1 MKLGSLILSVSLALV
16 TISPARA
23 ATEKQILFT
32 MVTLTAAQQHCPDVD
47 FTLRGTGWALV
58 AGLNNNDK
66 DYINDWIVS
75 VTQLVSAASLLPTFC
90 DDVRSAY
97 GPNATPV
104 PSLPWATPEF
114 RGMVR

>member
-1 MKLGSLILSVSLALV
+1 MLGVTHMKLRSFILSILPALV
-16 TISPARA
+16 TISPVRA

-58 AGLNNNDK
+58 AWLNNTNN
-66 DYINDWIVS
+66 DYINDWIGS

-90 DDVRSAY
+90 DDVRGAY
-97 GPNATPV
+97 
-104 PSLPWATPEF
+104 
-114 RGMVR
+114 